1 MAGIKNILRG
11 AGIKN
16 IHKYIYKH
24 PTGVNNLRKCL
35 TAKRSKNVGEKLP
48 EECPAPGCR
57 RCKRRQGARR
67 GQRREARS
75 SKRHQSQSN
84 VYLYTCMLVYLYTRI
99 LVRLRTIKVS
109 QMYTCILVCLY
120 TCILVYSFVC
130 APSKSVKYKR
140 NIKVSQVQA

>member
-35 TAKRSKNVGEKLP
+35 TAKRSKNVGEKNYLRSVLHP
-48 EECPAPGCR
+48 VVDGV
-57 RCKRRQGARR
+57 KDVKVR
-67 GQRREARS
+67 GEV
-75 SKRHQSQSN
+75 N
-84 VYLYTCMLVYLYTRI
+84 VVRP
-99 LVRLRTIKVS
+99 VRLSAIKVS

-120 TCILVYSFVC
+120 TCILVYSYTRSSAHHQSQSNVYMYTC
-130 APSKSVKYKR
+130 MLVYLYTCILVRLRAV
-140 NIKVSQVQA
+140 KVSQVQA